1 MLIPPSGEE
10 SVVISYGILDAK
22 VQNFFQTQHI
32 MDKILTW
39 LKTSNRY
46 KHLIGG
52 FIVGLL
58 ALSPYAAIYTAA
70 VAASCLELKDKLH
83 GCLWDW
89 LDWILT
95 LIGGAT
101 AALLWTIL

>member
-1 MLIPPSGEE
+1 MQTSL
-10 SVVISYGILDAK
+10 LDLLRRSQ
-22 VQNFFQTQHI
+22 VS
-32 MDKILTW
+32 TW

-58 ALSPYAAIYTAA
+58 ALHPYAAIYAAA

-83 GCLWDW
+83 GCQ
-89 LDWILT
+89 
-95 LIGGAT
+95 
-101 AALLWTIL
+101 